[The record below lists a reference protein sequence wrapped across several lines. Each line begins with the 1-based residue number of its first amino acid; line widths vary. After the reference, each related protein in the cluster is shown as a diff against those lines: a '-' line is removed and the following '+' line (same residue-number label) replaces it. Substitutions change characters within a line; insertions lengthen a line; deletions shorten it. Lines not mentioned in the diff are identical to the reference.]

1 LRTIRQYGLLLI
13 GVDMSALTRFLR
25 DESGATAI
33 EYALL
38 SAILGVALIAAI
50 SKLGTN
56 LSNKFAGMA
65 SNVT

>member
-1 LRTIRQYGLLLI
+1 MTSILI
-13 GVDMSALTRFLR
+13 RFLR

-50 SKLGTN
+50 SKLGGN
-56 LSNKFAGMA
+56 LSNKFAGIA